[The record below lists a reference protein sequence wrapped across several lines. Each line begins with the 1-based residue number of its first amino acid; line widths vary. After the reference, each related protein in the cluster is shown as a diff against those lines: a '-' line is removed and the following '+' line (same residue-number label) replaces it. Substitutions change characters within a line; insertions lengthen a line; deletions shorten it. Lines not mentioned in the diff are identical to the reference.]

1 MFVELFRYMLSKSRL
16 KWHPRIMSI
25 DNLIDS
31 NFDKPEGEIN
41 EDLSSGLGSLNMP
54 LGKFSF
60 KGRLF
65 SFEVKTERKKSHGHN
80 CQMLLPSGRKGTEL
94 GDLILCVDYVLDDPV
109 EKRKIV
115 AGKASLVQT
124 KRESSAIKNGLY
136 ANQMYLM
143 TQWPEFV
150 YKGVSCDF
158 QVFSDSFAFYLFVLD
173 QTKDQTNRSSMLS
186 ASMLARYLGE
196 NKASL
201 LKKIQGTVKFLRP
214 DLILRDKNIQFFPL
228 TLGDFL
234 HRAIYLHL
242 GSESLEVREFLKE
255 VFFPSMEEVEDC
267 EVLVQPKQPLKTG
280 LDMRPFNKKFH
291 GDKNYD
297 DDISAVRIRFILKR
311 IE

>member
-1 MFVELFRYMLSKSRL
+1 MELFRHLLSKSRL
-16 KWHPRIMSI
+16 KWHPRIMSV
-25 DNLIDS
+25 DNLIDL
-31 NFDKPEGEIN
+31 NFNKAEGEIN
-41 EDLSSGLGSLNMP
+41 EDLSSSLGSLNMP

-80 CQMLLPSGRKGTEL
+80 CKMLLPSGRKGTEL

-124 KRESSAIKNGLY
+124 KKESSAIKNGLY

-143 TQWPEFV
+143 TQWPKFK
-150 YKGVSCDF
+150 YKGNTCNF

-173 QTKDQTNRSSMLS
+173 QSQKQINKSSMLS

-196 NKASL
+196 NKGSL
-201 LKKIQGTVKFLRP
+201 LQNIDGKVKFLTP

-228 TLGDFL
+228 TIGYFL
-234 HRAIYLHL
+234 NRAIYLHL
-242 GSESLEVREFLKE
+242 GSESLEVNSLRKCS
-255 VFFPSMEEVEDC
+255 FP
-267 EVLVQPKQPLKTG
+267 PW
-280 LDMRPFNKKFH
+280 KK
-291 GDKNYD
+291 
-297 DDISAVRIRFILKR
+297 
-311 IE
+311 

>member
-1 MFVELFRYMLSKSRL
+1 VELFRYMLSKSRL

-31 NFDKPEGEIN
+31 NFSKPEGEIN
-41 EDLSSGLGSLNMP
+41 EDLSSSLGSLNMP
-54 LGKFSF
+54 LGKFSL

-80 CQMLLPSGRKGTEL
+80 CKMMLPSGRKGTEL
-94 GDLILCVDYVLDDPV
+94 GDLILCVDYILDDPV
-109 EKRKIV
+109 EKRKIT

-124 KRESSAIKNGLY
+124 KRESSAIKDGLA
-136 ANQMYLM
+136 ANQLYLM
-143 TQWPEFV
+143 TQWPEFK
-150 YKGVSCDF
+150 YKGNTCNF

-173 QTKDQTNRSSMLS
+173 QSQKQINKSSMLS
-186 ASMLARYLGE
+186 ASILARYLGE

-201 LKKIQGTVKFLRP
+201 LQNINGKVKFSTS

-228 TLGDFL
+228 TIGFFL
-234 HRAIYLHL
+234 NRAIYLHL
-242 GSESLEVREFLKE
+242 GSESLEVREFLKK

-267 EVLVQPKQPLKTG
+267 EILVQPRQPLKTG
-280 LDMRPFNKKFH
+280 LDMWPYKKYPSKEE
-291 GDKNYD
+291 GPD
-297 DDISAVRIRFILKR
+297 DDISAVRIRFILTR